1 METFGK
7 MLQRALDMDIGK
19 PGVHASLNPSLAGWG
34 AGRVFSLI
42 IVSLCHSSSFTCQV
56 FLMAQK
62 PKISL
67 FFFSLSV
74 NRINLNCDCF
84 Y

>member
-67 FFFSLSV
+67 FFLKCQQNKFKL
-74 NRINLNCDCF
+74 
-84 Y
+84 

>member
-7 MLQRALDMDIGK
+7 MLQRALDVDIEK

-67 FFFSLSV
+67 FFFFLKCQQ
-74 NRINLNCDCF
+74 NKFKL
-84 Y
+84 